1 MSLTILSVGYP
12 LATISP
18 DAVGG
23 AEQVLSQQGNWSE
36 EKLRSL
42 VGKGERYI
50 RLQEK
55 LPVHLTYFTLAVDEH
70 GQLKH
75 FDDLYGH
82 HAKVRAALG
91 LNG

>member
-1 MSLTILSVGYP
+1 
-12 LATISP
+12 
-18 DAVGG
+18 
-23 AEQVLSQQGNWSE
+23 
-36 EKLRSL
+36 